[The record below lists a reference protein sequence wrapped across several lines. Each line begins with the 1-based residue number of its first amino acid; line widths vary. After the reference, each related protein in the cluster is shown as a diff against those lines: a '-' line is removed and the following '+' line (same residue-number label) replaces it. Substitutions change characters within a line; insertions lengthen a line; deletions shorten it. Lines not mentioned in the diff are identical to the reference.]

1 MKETV
6 AKKKGTR
13 VAGART
19 SDVGAYWAQ
28 VKVVVPQFGEY
39 SPDCCC
45 CCCCSHIN
53 SHNQVRGHRMQQ
65 DASCRG
71 DLHLALCRDP

>member
-1 MKETV
+1 MAETA

-28 VKVVVPQFGEY
+28 VEVVIPQFG
-39 SPDCCC
+39 
-45 CCCCSHIN
+45 
-53 SHNQVRGHRMQQ
+53 
-65 DASCRG
+65 DAAGRELSKGLTPC
-71 DLHLALCRDP
+71 ALP

>member
-1 MKETV
+1 MKETA

-28 VKVVVPQFGEY
+28 VEVVIPQQFG
-39 SPDCCC
+39 
-45 CCCCSHIN
+45 
-53 SHNQVRGHRMQQ
+53 
-65 DASCRG
+65 DAAGRELSKGLTPC
-71 DLHLALCRDP
+71 ALP

>member
-28 VKVVVPQFGEY
+28 VKVVIPQFGEY
-39 SPDCCC
+39 SPD
-45 CCCCSHIN
+45 
-53 SHNQVRGHRMQQ
+53 VGMQQ
-65 DASCRG
+65 DASCRR